1 MKTIVKY
8 ISSIFIALLMVSCQ
22 GEEPLHTEVPEGYVT
37 LRFMIDVAVQDNVW
51 TKAVDPDGG
60 GVQQMQ
66 VFCFDA
72 NGIFITTVKAVLASD
87 APQDGTTASMS
98 GRVEAVVPE
107 HAQVLQL
114 VGNQNLTF
122 FEEDSFRGMTEVE
135 VMSTLEASAGR
146 MIFA

>member
-22 GEEPLHTEVPEGYVT
+22 GEEPLHTEVPDGYVT
-37 LRFMIDVAVQDNVW
+37 LRFMMDVAVQDNVW

-72 NGIFITTVKAVLASD
+72 NGIFITTVKAVLAPD
-87 APQDGTTASMS
+87 APQDGTAASMS
-98 GRVEAVVPE
+98 
-107 HAQVLQL
+107 
-114 VGNQNLTF
+114 
-122 FEEDSFRGMTEVE
+122 
-135 VMSTLEASAGR
+135 
-146 MIFA
+146 